1 LEQVLTRQQGEL
13 VALERRLVLRVR
25 DVLAQSDGA
34 PADLER
40 LASLV
45 NEMDELFLLVVV
57 GEYNSGK
64 STFINALLG
73 DEVFAMG
80 DLPTTRAISILR
92 YGEAGPPESIGNHLL
107 LYHYPLEV
115 LRDLDIV
122 DTPGTNSIER
132 MEEEI
137 TREFVPRADLVL
149 FVTSLLQPLTASE
162 LDFLTHIRQW
172 GKKVVFVVNGIDR
185 RNTDEQLD
193 RVRDYLTREVTARLG
208 AASPSLYFISALQA
222 LRGKV
227 PDREQRPQQDSSTGR
242 NAGAQP
248 IDPRNEYS
256 ALERYILETL
266 REKERVRLKLLT
278 PLGVLRHVLKG
289 NVAGL
294 DERLRVV
301 QEDARVLRSI
311 RDQLAAY
318 SKEMRTDS
326 ERYLIET
333 RNVLY
338 ELERRGRSWF
348 ERTIRI
354 GNAFFLRNKDA
365 VENRFRAEVV
375 QDASQAIEGVLH
387 RMVDWTVQRNLKL
400 WRTVFSELD
409 AHTSRLRDS
418 GALAP
423 HGDTEFQYN
432 REELFA
438 RLREPV
444 ERRLDE
450 FDTEGEAREIVTSV
464 REAVMSAFGVNV
476 LAIGLGG
483 IFIAAFTTAALD
495 FTGVLTATIFAIAGW
510 LIIPARRRHLINEFE
525 QKISKLN
532 EDLAALLRTKFE
544 EQLTR
549 YEHQLLEVVAPYER
563 FLETERTKLESGL
576 KELREGEREVA
587 ALERRVLDT
596 FPEEEL
602 TDSGVGARGAGLD
615 ESADR
620 GRP

>member
-25 DVLAQSDGA
+25 DVLAQSDGT
-34 PADLER
+34 PADLDR

-92 YGEAGPPESIGNHLL
+92 YGEAGPPESIGNHML

-162 LDFLTHIRQW
+162 LDFLSHIRQW

-193 RVRDYLTREVTARLG
+193 RVRGYLTREVTARLG
-208 AASPSLYFISALQA
+208 AAAPSLYFISALQA

-227 PDREQRPQQDSSTGR
+227 ADGQQQARQDSTTTR
-242 NAGAQP
+242 NATSP
-248 IDPRNEYS
+248 TPDPRNEYS
-256 ALERYILETL
+256 ALESYVLETL

-289 NVAGL
+289 NVAALEG
-294 DERLRVV
+294 RLTVV

-311 RDQLAAY
+311 REQLTAY

-326 ERYLIET
+326 ERYLIEM

-375 QDASQAIEGVLH
+375 QDAPLAIEGVLH

-400 WRTVFSELD
+400 WRTVFGELD
-409 AHTSRLRDS
+409 AHTGRLRES

-510 LIIPARRRHLINEFE
+510 LIIPARRRHLVREFE
-525 QKISKLN
+525 TKISKLN

-549 YEHQLLEVVAPYER
+549 YERQLLEVVAPYER
-563 FLETERTKLESGL
+563 FLETERTKLETAL
-576 KELREGEREVA
+576 KALREAEQEVR
-587 ALERRVLDT
+587 ALERRVFET
-596 FPEEEL
+596 FPEEQL
-602 TDSGVGARGAGLD
+602 AAR
-615 ESADR
+615 
-620 GRP
+620 

>member
-34 PADLER
+34 RTDLER

-92 YGEAGPPESIGNHLL
+92 YGEVGPPESIGEHLQL
-107 LYHYPLEV
+107 FHYPLEV

-137 TREFVPRADLVL
+137 TREFVPRADLIL

-162 LDFLTHIRQW
+162 LDFLTHIREW

-193 RVRDYLTREVTARLG
+193 RVREYLTREVTARLG
-208 AASPSLYFISALQA
+208 ASVPTLYFISALEA
-222 LRGKV
+222 LRGKLTV
-227 PDREQRPQQDSSTGR
+227 RSGRLRDGSSSTR
-242 NAGAQP
+242 TTDAGTT
-248 IDPRNEYS
+248 DPRNEYS
-256 ALERYILETL
+256 ALERYVLETL
-266 REKERVRLKLLT
+266 RETERVRLKLLT

-289 NVAGL
+289 NIAGL
-294 DERLRVV
+294 DGRLTVV
-301 QEDARVLRSI
+301 HEDARVLRSI
-311 RDQLAAY
+311 REQLSAY
-318 SKEMRTDS
+318 SKEMRTDA
-326 ERYLIET
+326 ERYLIEM

-375 QDASQAIEGVLH
+375 QDAPLAIEGVVH

-400 WRTVFSELD
+400 WRTVFVELD
-409 AHTSRLRDS
+409 AHTARLRDS

-450 FDTEGEAREIVTSV
+450 FDTEREAREIVTSV
-464 REAVMSAFGVNV
+464 KEAVMSAFGVNI

-495 FTGVLTATIFAIAGW
+495 FTGVLTATLFAIAGW
-510 LIIPARRRHLINEFE
+510 LIIPARRKRLVKEFE
-525 QKISKLN
+525 EKISKLN
-532 EDLAALLRTKFE
+532 EDLAALLSSKFE
-544 EQLTR
+544 EQLR
-549 YEHQLLEVVAPYER
+549 GYERQLLEVVAPYER
-563 FLETERTKLESGL
+563 FLETERTKLETGL
-576 KELREGEREVA
+576 KSLTEAEQEVG
-587 ALERRVLDT
+587 ALERRVLET
-596 FPEEEL
+596 FPEEQL
-602 TDSGVGARGAGLD
+602 AAR
-615 ESADR
+615 
-620 GRP
+620 

>member
-1 LEQVLTRQQGEL
+1 MEQVLNRQQGEL
-13 VALERRLVLRVR
+13 VALERRLVLQVR
-25 DVLAQSDGA
+25 DALAQSDGA
-34 PADLER
+34 RADLDR

-45 NEMDELFLLVVV
+45 HEMDELFLLVVV

-80 DLPTTRAISILR
+80 DLPTTREISILR
-92 YGEAGPPESIGNHLL
+92 YGEAGPPESIGDHVR

-132 MEEEI
+132 MEEAI

-162 LDFLTHIRQW
+162 LDFLTHIREW

-185 RNTDEQLD
+185 RNSDEQLD
-193 RVRDYLTREVTARLG
+193 RVRQYLTHEVTSRLG
-208 AASPSLYFISALQA
+208 AAAPTLYFISALQA
-222 LRGKV
+222 LRAKLNPGAAA
-227 PDREQRPQQDSSTGR
+227 PD
-242 NAGAQP
+242 A
-248 IDPRNEYS
+248 RNEYA
-256 ALERYILETL
+256 ALERYVLETL
-266 REKERVRLKLLT
+266 RETERVRLKLLT
-278 PLGVLRHVLKG
+278 PLGVLSHVLRA
-289 NVAGL
+289 NVATL
-294 DERLRVV
+294 DTRLSAVHA
-301 QEDARVLRSI
+301 DAGVLRSI
-311 RDQLAAY
+311 RDQLSAY

-326 ERYLIET
+326 ERYLIEM

-375 QDASQAIEGVLH
+375 QDSPAAVEAVVH
-387 RMVDWTVQRNLKL
+387 RMVDWTVDRNLKL
-400 WRTVFSELD
+400 WRTVFRELD
-409 AHTSRLRDS
+409 AHTARLRES

-432 REELFA
+432 REELFT

-444 ERRLDE
+444 ERRLDQ
-450 FDTEGEAREIVTSV
+450 FDTEREAREIVTSV
-464 REAVMSAFGVNV
+464 KEAVMSAFGVNV

-483 IFIAAFTTAALD
+483 IFIAVFTTAALD
-495 FTGVLTATIFAIAGW
+495 FTGVLTATLFAIAGW
-510 LIIPARRRHLINEFE
+510 MIIPARRRHLIKEFE
-525 QKISKLN
+525 TKISRLN
-532 EDLAALLRTKFE
+532 DDLAALLRAKFE

-549 YEHQLLEVVAPYER
+549 YERQLLEVVAPYER
-563 FLETERTKLESGL
+563 FLETERSKLESGL
-576 KELREGEREVA
+576 ESLRGAEREVA
-587 ALERRVLDT
+587 ALERRVTET
-596 FPEEEL
+596 FPEEQL
-602 TDSGVGARGAGLD
+602 AR
-615 ESADR
+615 R
-620 GRP
+620 

>member
-25 DVLAQSDGA
+25 DVLAESDGA
-34 PADLER
+34 REDLER

-45 NEMDELFLLVVV
+45 HEMDELFLLVIV

-92 YGEAGPPESIGNHLL
+92 YGEAGPPETLGPSLQ

-162 LDFLTHIRQW
+162 LDFLTHIREW
-172 GKKVVFVVNGIDR
+172 GKKVVFIVNGIDR

-193 RVRDYLTREVTARLG
+193 RVREYLTREVSARLG
-208 AASPSLYFISALQA
+208 DSTPTLYFVSALQA
-222 LRGKV
+222 LRGKLAA
-227 PDREQRPQQDSSTGR
+227 RT
-242 NAGAQP
+242 GAQNASLGARDGSTTT
-248 IDPRNEYS
+248 DPRNEYP

-266 REKERVRLKLLT
+266 RETERVRLKLLT
-278 PLGVLRHVLKG
+278 PLGVLRRVLKG
-289 NVAGL
+289 NIGGL
-294 DERLRVV
+294 EKRLTVV
-301 QEDARVLRSI
+301 EEDARVLRSI
-311 RDQLAAY
+311 RDQLTLY
-318 SKEMRTDS
+318 SKEMRADS
-326 ERYLIET
+326 ERYLIEM

-375 QDASQAIEGVLH
+375 QDAPDAIEGVVH
-387 RMVDWTVQRNLKL
+387 RMVDWTVQRNFKL
-400 WRTVFSELD
+400 WRAVFTELD
-409 AHTSRLRDS
+409 AHSARLRES

-423 HGDTEFQYN
+423 HGDTEFTYN
-432 REELFA
+432 REELFT

-444 ERRLDE
+444 EKRLDE
-450 FDTEGEAREIVTSV
+450 FNTEREAREIVTSV
-464 REAVMSAFGVNV
+464 KEAVMTAFGVNV

-483 IFIAAFTTAALD
+483 IIVAAVTTAVLD

-510 LIIPARRRHLINEFE
+510 LLIPAKRRQLIKEFE

-532 EDLAALLRTKFE
+532 EDLAALLRAKFE

-549 YEHQLLEVVAPYER
+549 YETQLLEVVAPYER
-563 FLETERTKLESGL
+563 FLETERAKLGSGL
-576 KELREGEREVA
+576 TALREAEQEVV
-587 ALERRVLDT
+587 ALERRVTET
-596 FPEEEL
+596 FPAEQP
-602 TDSGVGARGAGLD
+602 ANN
-615 ESADR
+615 
-620 GRP
+620 

>member
-25 DVLAQSDGA
+25 DVLTQSDG
-34 PADLER
+34 PRADVER

-92 YGEAGPPESIGNHLL
+92 YGEAGVPESIDEHVQ

-137 TREFVPRADLVL
+137 TRGFVPRADLVL

-162 LDFLTHIRQW
+162 LDFLTHIREW

-185 RNTDEQLD
+185 RNSDEQLD
-193 RVRDYLTREVTARLG
+193 RVREYLTREVSARLG
-208 AASPSLYFISALQA
+208 AAAPSLYFISALQA
-222 LRGKV
+222 LRGKISA
-227 PDREQRPQQDSSTGR
+227 RPGRTPIDSTT
-242 NAGAQP
+242 P
-248 IDPRNEYS
+248 DPRNEYS
-256 ALERYILETL
+256 ALERYVLETL
-266 REKERVRLKLLT
+266 RETERVRLKLLT

-289 NVAGL
+289 NVSTMAA
-294 DERLRVV
+294 RLLIVD
-301 QEDARVLRSI
+301 EDANVLRSI
-311 RDQLAAY
+311 REQLLAY
-318 SKEMRTDS
+318 SNEMRSDS
-326 ERYLIET
+326 ERYLIEM

-354 GNAFFLRNKDA
+354 GNAFLLRNKDA

-375 QDASQAIEGVLH
+375 QDTPQAVEAVVH

-400 WRTVFSELD
+400 WRTVFAELD
-409 AHTSRLRDS
+409 AHTNRLRES

-423 HGDTEFQYN
+423 HGDTEFEYN

-450 FDTEGEAREIVTSV
+450 FDTEREAREIVTSV
-464 REAVMSAFGVNV
+464 KEAVMSAFGVNI

-483 IFIAAFTTAALD
+483 IFLAVFTTAALD
-495 FTGVLTATIFAIAGW
+495 FTGVLTATLFAIAGW
-510 LIIPARRRHLINEFE
+510 LIIPARRRQLIQDFE
-525 QKISKLN
+525 KKIGKLN
-532 EDLAALLRTKFE
+532 DDLAALLRATFE

-549 YEHQLLEVVAPYER
+549 YERQLLEVLAPYER
-563 FLETERTKLESGL
+563 FLDTERKKLDAGL
-576 KELREGEREVA
+576 TALREAEREVG
-587 ALERRVLDT
+587 ALERRVLET
-596 FPEEEL
+596 FPEERL
-602 TDSGVGARGAGLD
+602 VAG
-615 ESADR
+615 
-620 GRP
+620 

>member
-13 VALERRLVLRVR
+13 VSLERRLVLRVR

-34 PADLER
+34 RSDLER

-57 GEYNSGK
+57 GEYNTGK

-92 YGEAGPPESIGNHLL
+92 YGEAGPPESIGDHLQL
-107 LYHYPLEV
+107 FHYPLDV

-137 TREFVPRADLVL
+137 TREFIPRADLVL

-162 LDFLTHIRQW
+162 LDFLTHIREW

-193 RVRDYLTREVTARLG
+193 RVREYLTREVTARLG
-208 AASPSLYFISALQA
+208 ASPPTLYFISALHA
-222 LRGKV
+222 LRGKLA
-227 PDREQRPQQDSSTGR
+227 RSGR
-242 NAGAQP
+242 SRDVSAAIRAAP
-248 IDPRNEYS
+248 SPPPDPRDEYS
-256 ALERYILETL
+256 ELERYVLETL
-266 REKERVRLKLLT
+266 RETERVRLKLLT

-289 NVAGL
+289 NIAGL
-294 DERLRVV
+294 DGRLTVV
-301 QEDARVLRSI
+301 HEDARVLRSI
-311 RDQLAAY
+311 REQLAAY
-318 SKEMRTDS
+318 SKEMRTDG
-326 ERYLIET
+326 ERYLIEM

-375 QDASQAIEGVLH
+375 QDAPQAIEGVVH

-400 WRTVFSELD
+400 WRTVFAELD
-409 AHTSRLRDS
+409 AHTARLRES

-450 FDTEGEAREIVTSV
+450 FDTEREAREIVTSV
-464 REAVMSAFGVNV
+464 KEAVMSAFGVNI
-476 LAIGLGG
+476 LAVGLGG
-483 IFIAAFTTAALD
+483 LLVAAFTTAALD
-495 FTGVLTATIFAIAGW
+495 FTGVLTATLFAIAGW
-510 LIIPARRRHLINEFE
+510 LIIPARRRQLVKEFE
-525 QKISKLN
+525 EKISKLN
-532 EDLAALLRTKFE
+532 EDLAALLRAKFE

-549 YEHQLLEVVAPYER
+549 YERQLLEVVAPYER
-563 FLETERTKLESGL
+563 YLETERTKLETGL
-576 KELREGEREVA
+576 KALREAEQEVA
-587 ALERRVLDT
+587 ALERRVLET
-596 FPEEEL
+596 FPEEQL
-602 TDSGVGARGAGLD
+602 AAR
-615 ESADR
+615 
-620 GRP
+620 

>member
-13 VALERRLVLRVR
+13 VALERKLVLQVR
-25 DVLAQSDGA
+25 DALKQSDGA
-34 PADLER
+34 RADIDR

-45 NEMDELFLLVVV
+45 HEMDELFLLVVV

-92 YGEAGPPESIGNHLL
+92 YGKTGPPEKISDHLL

-132 MEEEI
+132 MEEAI
-137 TREFVPRADLVL
+137 TREFVPRADLLL

-162 LDFLTHIRQW
+162 LDFLAHIREW

-185 RNTDEQLD
+185 RNDDGQLD
-193 RVRDYLTREVTARLG
+193 RVREYLAREVTTRLG
-208 AASPSLYFISALQA
+208 VSAPTLYFISALQS
-222 LRGKV
+222 LREKLGQGTEP
-227 PDREQRPQQDSSTGR
+227 PDSK
-242 NAGAQP
+242 
-248 IDPRNEYS
+248 NEYS
-256 ALERYILETL
+256 ALERYVLETL
-266 REKERVRLKLLT
+266 RETDRIRLKLLT
-278 PLGVLRHVLKG
+278 PLGVLTRVLKTNTSTLEG
-289 NVAGL
+289 
-294 DERLRVV
+294 RLAVV
-301 QEDARVLRSI
+301 QADANVLRSI

-326 ERYLIET
+326 ERYLIEM

-375 QDASQAIEGVLH
+375 QESPQQVEAVMH
-387 RMVDWTVQRNLKL
+387 RMVDWTVDRNLRL
-400 WRTVFSELD
+400 WRAVFSELD
-409 AHTSRLRDS
+409 AHTARLRAS

-423 HGDTEFQYN
+423 PGDTEFRYN
-432 REELFA
+432 REELFT

-444 ERRLDE
+444 EKRLDE
-450 FDTEGEAREIVTSV
+450 FDTEREAREIVTSV
-464 REAVMSAFGVNV
+464 KEAVMTAFGVNV

-483 IFIAAFTTAALD
+483 IFIAAVTTAALD
-495 FTGVLTATIFAIAGW
+495 VTGILTATMFAIAGW
-510 LIIPARRRHLINEFE
+510 MIIPARRRHLVKEFE
-525 QKISKLN
+525 KKISKLN
-532 EDLAALLRTKFE
+532 EDLATLLRTKFE
-544 EQLTR
+544 EQLAR
-549 YEHQLLEVVAPYER
+549 YERQLLEVVAPYER
-563 FLETERTKLESGL
+563 FLETERTKLEGGL
-576 KELREGEREVA
+576 AALRDAAREVT
-587 ALERRVLDT
+587 ALERRVMET
-596 FPEEEL
+596 FPEERVR
-602 TDSGVGARGAGLD
+602 SGRGSH
-615 ESADR
+615 SAVEPQTGWR
-620 GRP
+620 R

>member
-13 VALERRLVLRVR
+13 VALERRLVLHVR
-25 DVLAQSDGA
+25 DVLTQSDG
-34 PADLER
+34 PRADVER
-40 LASLV
+40 LGSLV

-92 YGEAGPPESIGNHLL
+92 YGEAGPPESIGEHLL

-137 TREFVPRADLVL
+137 TRGFVPRADLVL

-162 LDFLTHIRQW
+162 LDFLTHIREW

-185 RNTDEQLD
+185 RNSDEQLD
-193 RVRDYLTREVTARLG
+193 RVREYLTREVTARLS
-208 AASPSLYFISALQA
+208 AAAPSLYFISALQA
-222 LRGKV
+222 LRGKM
-227 PDREQRPQQDSSTGR
+227 RGRTAGTQDSAATR
-242 NAGAQP
+242 AAEP
-248 IDPRNEYS
+248 TPADARNEYA
-256 ALERYILETL
+256 ALERYVLETL
-266 REKERVRLKLLT
+266 RETERVRLKLLT
-278 PLGVLRHVLKG
+278 PLGTLRYVLKE
-289 NVAGL
+289 NMTTLAG
-294 DERLRVV
+294 RLLVV
-301 QEDARVLRSI
+301 DEDASVLRSI
-311 RDQLAAY
+311 REQLEAY
-318 SKEMRTDS
+318 SKEMRNDS
-326 ERYLIET
+326 ERYLIEM

-354 GNAFFLRNKDA
+354 GNAFFLRNNDA
-365 VENRFRAEVV
+365 VENRFRTEVV
-375 QDASQAIEGVLH
+375 QDTPQAIEAVVH

-400 WRTVFSELD
+400 WRAVFAELD
-409 AHTSRLRDS
+409 AHTMRLRES

-423 HGDTEFQYN
+423 HGDSEFQYN

-450 FDTEGEAREIVTSV
+450 FDTQREAREIVTSV
-464 REAVMSAFGVNV
+464 KEAVMSAFGVNV

-483 IFIAAFTTAALD
+483 IFLAVFTTAALD
-495 FTGVLTATIFAIAGW
+495 FTGVLTATLFAIAGW
-510 LIIPARRRHLINEFE
+510 LIIPARRRQLMQDFE
-525 QKISKLN
+525 QKIAKLN
-532 EDLAALLRTKFE
+532 DDLAALLRTTFE

-549 YEHQLLEVVAPYER
+549 YERQLLEVLAPYER
-563 FLETERTKLESGL
+563 FLDTERKKLDTGL
-576 KELREGEREVA
+576 TALREAEREVTT
-587 ALERRVLDT
+587 LERRVVET
-596 FPEEEL
+596 FPEEQL
-602 TDSGVGARGAGLD
+602 AG
-615 ESADR
+615 S
-620 GRP
+620 

>member
-1 LEQVLTRQQGEL
+1 
-13 VALERRLVLRVR
+13 
-25 DVLAQSDGA
+25 
-34 PADLER
+34 
-40 LASLV
+40 
-45 NEMDELFLLVVV
+45 MDELFLLVVV

-64 STFINALLG
+64 STFINALRG

-80 DLPTTRAISILR
+80 HLPTTRAISILR
-92 YGEAGPPESIGNHLL
+92 YGEAGPPESIGEHVQ

-132 MEEEI
+132 MEEAI

-162 LDFLTHIRQW
+162 LDFLTHIREW

-193 RVRDYLTREVTARLG
+193 RVREYLTRESTTRLG
-208 AASPSLYFISALQA
+208 SQPPTLYFISALQA
-222 LRGKV
+222 LRGKLAA
-227 PDREQRPQQDSSTGR
+227 RPERS
-242 NAGAQP
+242 AGASTIAAGGAP
-248 IDPRNEYS
+248 AADPRNEYG
-256 ALERYILETL
+256 ALERYVLETL
-266 REKERVRLKLLT
+266 RETERVRLKLLT
-278 PLGVLRHVLKG
+278 PLGVLRNVLKR
-289 NVAGL
+289 NVTSL
-294 DERLRVV
+294 ETRLVVVDEDSRV
-301 QEDARVLRSI
+301 RKSI
-311 RDQLAAY
+311 RDQLTAY
-318 SKEMRTDS
+318 STEMRNDS
-326 ERYLIET
+326 ERYLIEM

-348 ERTIRI
+348 EHTIRI

-375 QDASQAIEGVLH
+375 QDAPQAVEGVVH

-400 WRTVFSELD
+400 WRTVFAELD
-409 AHTSRLRDS
+409 AHTARLRES

-450 FDTEGEAREIVTSV
+450 FDTEREARDIVSSV
-464 REAVMSAFGVNV
+464 KEAVMSAFGVNV

-483 IFIAAFTTAALD
+483 ILVAAFTTAALD
-495 FTGVLTATIFAIAGW
+495 FTGVLTATLFAIAG
-510 LIIPARRRHLINEFE
+510 
-525 QKISKLN
+525 
-532 EDLAALLRTKFE
+532 
-544 EQLTR
+544 
-549 YEHQLLEVVAPYER
+549 
-563 FLETERTKLESGL
+563 
-576 KELREGEREVA
+576 
-587 ALERRVLDT
+587 
-596 FPEEEL
+596 
-602 TDSGVGARGAGLD
+602 
-615 ESADR
+615 
-620 GRP
+620 

>member
-1 LEQVLTRQQGEL
+1 MEKVLTRQQGEL

-25 DVLAQSDGA
+25 DVLAQADGA
-34 PADLER
+34 RADVER

-92 YGEAGPPESIGNHLL
+92 YGEAGAPESIDEHVQ

-137 TREFVPRADLVL
+137 TRGFVPRADLVL

-162 LDFLTHIRQW
+162 LDFLTHIREW

-185 RNTDEQLD
+185 RNSDEQLD
-193 RVRDYLTREVTARLG
+193 RVREYLTREVSARLG
-208 AASPSLYFISALQA
+208 AAAPSFYFISALQA
-222 LRGKV
+222 LRGKISARSGQT
-227 PDREQRPQQDSSTGR
+227 PIDSTT
-242 NAGAQP
+242 P
-248 IDPRNEYS
+248 DPRNEYA
-256 ALERYILETL
+256 ALERYVLETL
-266 REKERVRLKLLT
+266 RETERVRLKLLT

-289 NVAGL
+289 NVSTMAA
-294 DERLRVV
+294 RLLIVD
-301 QEDARVLRSI
+301 EDANVLRSI
-311 RDQLAAY
+311 REQLLAY
-318 SKEMRTDS
+318 SNEMRSDS
-326 ERYLIET
+326 ERYLIEM

-354 GNAFFLRNKDA
+354 GNAFLLRNKDA

-375 QDASQAIEGVLH
+375 QDTPQAVEAVVH

-400 WRTVFSELD
+400 WRTVFAELD
-409 AHTSRLRDS
+409 AHTSRLRES

-423 HGDTEFQYN
+423 HGDTEFEYN

-450 FDTEGEAREIVTSV
+450 FDTEREAREIVASV
-464 REAVMSAFGVNV
+464 KEAVMSAFGVNI

-483 IFIAAFTTAALD
+483 IFLAVFTTAALD
-495 FTGVLTATIFAIAGW
+495 FTGVLTATLFAIAGW
-510 LIIPARRRHLINEFE
+510 LIIPARRRQLIQDFE
-525 QKISKLN
+525 KKIGKLN
-532 EDLAALLRTKFE
+532 DDLAALLRATFE

-549 YEHQLLEVVAPYER
+549 YERQLLEVLAPYER
-563 FLETERTKLESGL
+563 FLDTERKKLDTGL
-576 KELREGEREVA
+576 TALREAEREVS
-587 ALERRVLDT
+587 ALERRVVET
-596 FPEEEL
+596 FPE
-602 TDSGVGARGAGLD
+602 
-615 ESADR
+615 DR
-620 GRP
+620 VATR

>member
-1 LEQVLTRQQGEL
+1 MEQVLTRQQGEL

-25 DVLAQSDGA
+25 DALAQTDGSR
-34 PADLER
+34 ADLER

-45 NEMDELFLLVVV
+45 HEMDELFLLVVV

-92 YGEAGPPESIGNHLL
+92 YGESGPPETIGPNLL

-162 LDFLTHIRQW
+162 LDFLTHIREW

-185 RNTDEQLD
+185 RNSDEQLD
-193 RVRDYLTREVTARLG
+193 RVREYLSREVAARLG
-208 AASPSLYFISALQA
+208 DSTPTFYFVSALQA
-222 LRGKV
+222 LSGKL
-227 PDREQRPQQDSSTGR
+227 T
-242 NAGAQP
+242 AGSVVF
-248 IDPRNEYS
+248 DVRNEYPE
-256 ALERYILETL
+256 LERYILETL
-266 REKERVRLKLLT
+266 RETERVRLKLLT
-278 PLGVLRHVLKG
+278 PLGVLRRVLKG
-289 NVAGL
+289 NIEGL
-294 DERLRVV
+294 DKRLTVV
-301 QEDARVLRSI
+301 HEDARVLRSI

-318 SKEMRTDS
+318 SKETRADS
-326 ERYLIET
+326 ERYLIEM

-375 QDASQAIEGVLH
+375 QDAPDAIEAVVH
-387 RMVDWTVQRNLKL
+387 RMVDWTVQRNFKL
-400 WRTVFSELD
+400 WRSVFTELD
-409 AHTSRLRDS
+409 AHTARLRAS
-418 GALAP
+418 GALAA

-432 REELFA
+432 REELFSK
-438 RLREPV
+438 LREPV

-450 FDTEGEAREIVTSV
+450 FDTEREAREIVTSV
-464 REAVMSAFGVNV
+464 KEAVMTAFGVNV

-483 IFIAAFTTAALD
+483 IFIAVFTTAALD

-510 LIIPARRRHLINEFE
+510 MIIPAKRRQLIKDFE
-525 QKISKLN
+525 KKISKLN
-532 EDLAALLRTKFE
+532 DDLAALLSSKFE
-544 EQLTR
+544 EQLAR
-549 YEHQLLEVVAPYER
+549 YESDLLEVVAPYER
-563 FLETERTKLESGL
+563 FLETERTKLESGITA
-576 KELREGEREVA
+576 LRGADDEVTT
-587 ALERRVLDT
+587 LEKRVAET
-596 FPEEEL
+596 FPA
-602 TDSGVGARGAGLD
+602 AR
-615 ESADR
+615 SQRVDR
-620 GRP
+620 TENRQTIP

>member
-1 LEQVLTRQQGEL
+1 L

-25 DVLAQSDGA
+25 DALTQADGTR
-34 PADLER
+34 ADVER
-40 LASLV
+40 LAALI

-92 YGEAGPPESIGNHLL
+92 YGEAGPAESIDEHVQ

-137 TREFVPRADLVL
+137 TRGFVPRADLVL

-162 LDFLTHIRQW
+162 LDFLTHIREW

-193 RVRDYLTREVTARLG
+193 RVREYLTREVTARLG
-208 AASPSLYFISALQA
+208 ASVPSLYFISALQA
-222 LRGKV
+222 LRGKLSARTGQT
-227 PDREQRPQQDSSTGR
+227 PADSTALDS
-242 NAGAQP
+242 
-248 IDPRNEYS
+248 RNEYS
-256 ALERYILETL
+256 ALERYVLETL
-266 REKERVRLKLLT
+266 RETERVRLKLLT

-289 NVAGL
+289 NVSTMAA
-294 DERLRVV
+294 RLLVV
-301 QEDARVLRSI
+301 DEDANVLRSI
-311 RDQLAAY
+311 REQLLAY
-318 SKEMRTDS
+318 SNEMRSDS
-326 ERYLIET
+326 ERYLIEM

-354 GNAFFLRNKDA
+354 GNAFLLRNKDA

-375 QDASQAIEGVLH
+375 QDTPQAIEAVVH
-387 RMVDWTVQRNLKL
+387 RMVDWAVQRNLKL
-400 WRTVFSELD
+400 WRTVFAELD
-409 AHTSRLRDS
+409 AHTARLRES
-418 GALAP
+418 GVLAP
-423 HGDTEFQYN
+423 SGDTEFQYN
-432 REELFA
+432 REELFS

-450 FDTEGEAREIVTSV
+450 FDTEREAREIVTSV
-464 REAVMSAFGVNV
+464 KEAVMSAFGVNV

-483 IFIAAFTTAALD
+483 IFLAVFTTAALD
-495 FTGVLTATIFAIAGW
+495 VTGVLTATLFAIAGW
-510 LIIPARRRHLINEFE
+510 LIIPARRRHLVRDFE
-525 QKISKLN
+525 TKISTLN
-532 EDLAALLRTKFE
+532 EDLAALLRKTFE

-549 YEHQLLEVVAPYER
+549 YERQLLEVLAPYER
-563 FLETERTKLESGL
+563 FLDTERKKLDTGL
-576 KELREGEREVA
+576 TVLREAEGEVS
-587 ALERRVLDT
+587 ALERRVVET
-596 FPEEEL
+596 FPEEH
-602 TDSGVGARGAGLD
+602 
-615 ESADR
+615 SAPR
-620 GRP
+620 